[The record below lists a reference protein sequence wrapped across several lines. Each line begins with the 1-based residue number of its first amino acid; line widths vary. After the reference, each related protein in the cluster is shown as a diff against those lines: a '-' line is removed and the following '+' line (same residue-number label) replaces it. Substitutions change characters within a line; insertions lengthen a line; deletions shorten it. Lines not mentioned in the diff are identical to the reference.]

1 MKSSC
6 SDCGKTTVRVHPILE
21 IPLWA
26 KCQRS
31 NQDKYQYI
39 TKTRAMDH
47 YRLKSPDLAKL
58 HAHGVDNP
66 HYKKAAPMQLYL
78 LSQVKHLARD
88 KWGSVEPY
96 IVQLVT
102 FSDDTLAAFL
112 KDPDLLK
119 KLTDDE
125 FERLIAEFLEARGYG
140 VRQVGQT
147 RRKDGG
153 VDIVAWPDTGHL
165 FPFLM
170 AVQVKHH
177 RSERK
182 TDVRKVRDFHGAIT
196 SQGSQFQMGVI
207 VTNTSFTADAKW
219 FAENN
224 QNLLR
229 LRDLADMQRWLHN
242 DFDNPFEWRE
252 IPDEIELAPGIKVVI
267 PKKSLWV
274 PPA

>member
-1 MKSSC
+1 M
-6 SDCGKTTVRVHPILE
+6 
-21 IPLWA
+21 PLCA
-26 KCQRS
+26 NCQRI

-39 TKTRAMDH
+39 TKTRAMEH
-47 YRLKSPDLAKL
+47 YRLKPNDLAEL
-58 HAHGVDNP
+58 SAHEVYNP
-66 HYKKAAPMQLYL
+66 HYRTAAPMQLYL
-78 LSQVKHLARD
+78 LKQVKHLARN

-112 KDPDLLK
+112 KDPDMLK
-119 KLTDDE
+119 KITDDD

-140 VRQVGQT
+140 VCRVGPT

-177 RSERK
+177 RSETK
-182 TDVRKVRDFHGAIT
+182 TGSAKVRDFHGAIT
-196 SQGSQFQMGVI
+196 SHGSPFQMGVI

-219 FAENN
+219 FADNN
-224 QNLLR
+224 QGSWWNLVATSGIR
-229 LRDLADMQRWLHN
+229 
-242 DFDNPFEWRE
+242 FPF
-252 IPDEIELAPGIKVVI
+252 
-267 PKKSLWV
+267 WV
-274 PPA
+274 DYGHERTHGTLPTVAGP